1 MKLTEL
7 TRPYEIYCDNCTNH
21 YVVYKKNNGKITCR
35 CPVCSKRLHTFIE
48 TDIDDK
54 DIITLLRE
62 DNDTKYILFDDFTV
76 YKDGEEL
83 GEFSPSVLANA
94 KTVN

>member
-1 MKLTEL
+1 M
-7 TRPYEIYCDNCTNH
+7 PFS
-21 YVVYKKNNGKITCR
+21 CR
-35 CPVCSKRLHTFIE
+35 YDEKATFIE
-48 TDIDDK
+48 TDIDED

-76 YKDGEEL
+76 YRDGKEL
-83 GEFSPSVLANA
+83 GEFSPGILANA